1 MSVVQAQY
9 YMKRAIELAAQAR
22 ALTRPNPRVGAVL
35 VLNDEIVG
43 EGYHHAYGHA
53 HAEVEAIRA
62 AGARAEGATC
72 YVTLEPCA
80 HHGKTPPCI
89 DALVAAK
96 VAKVVMASLD
106 PNPLVQGKGYAYLK
120 EQGIEVEV
128 GICEAEAKALNP
140 AFFQRMQYNKPY
152 YVIKSAMSM
161 DGKTAMQSG
170 QSQWIT
176 GPASR
181 ELVHALRADADA
193 IVTGIGSI
201 LQDNAMLTVRDDAMA
216 QHPLFKQPKRF
227 VLDSSLRIPLS
238 AKILSAPGQTF
249 IITCSKDQQKIQ
261 ALSELGVQVFVQ
273 AQGSQLDLNFVERI
287 LLEQGCYH
295 VLVEAGATLV
305 GAYIAA
311 DKVDVWHIFTAPKL
325 MGMHTR
331 PLCAW
336 ENHDLATAKSFH
348 LADVQRLGDDLHC
361 CYYPITSEREL
372 LCSQA

>member
-1 MSVVQAQY
+1 MSVVQAQH
-9 YMKRAIELAAQAR
+9 YMKRAIDLASRAR
-22 ALTRPNPRVGAVL
+22 ALARPNPRVGAVL

-96 VAKVVMASLD
+96 IAKVVMASLD

-120 EQGIEVEV
+120 AQGIAVEV
-128 GICEAEAKALNP
+128 GLCEAEAKALNP
-140 AFFQRMQYNKPY
+140 AFMQRMQYNKPY

-181 ELVHALRADADA
+181 ERVHALRADADA
-193 IVTGIGSI
+193 IVTGIGSL
-201 LQDNAMLTVRDDAMA
+201 LQDDSMLTVRDDAIA
-216 QHPLFKQPKRF
+216 QDPLFKQPKRF

-238 AKILSAPGQTF
+238 AKIISAPGQTF
-249 IITCSKDQQKIQ
+249 IITCSQDQDKIEQ
-261 ALSELGVQVFVQ
+261 LTKAGAYVIVQD
-273 AQGSQLDLNFVERI
+273 QGKQLDLNFVERV
-287 LLEQGCYH
+287 LLDQNCIH
-295 VLVEAGATLV
+295 ILVEAGATLV

-311 DKVDVWHIFTAPKL
+311 DKVDEWHIFMAPKL
-325 MGMHTR
+325 MGTQTR

-336 ENHDLATAKSFH
+336 ENQDLSTAKNFY

-361 CYYPITSEREL
+361 CYYPNNSEREL

>member
-22 ALTRPNPRVGAVL
+22 ALARPNPRVGAVL

-62 AGARAEGATC
+62 AGARAAGATC

-96 VAKVVMASLD
+96 VSKVVMASLD
-106 PNPLVQGKGYAYLK
+106 PNPLVQGKGYAYL
-120 EQGIEVEV
+120 QSHGIEVEV
-128 GICEAEAKALNP
+128 GVCEAEAKALNP
-140 AFFQRMQYNKPY
+140 AFMQRMQYNKPY

-181 ELVHALRADADA
+181 ECVHALRADADA

-201 LQDNAMLTVRDDAMA
+201 LQDDAMLTVRDDAIA

-238 AKILSAPGQTF
+238 AKIIAAPGQTF
-249 IITCSKDQQKIQ
+249 MITCSKDQDKIE
-261 ALSELGVQVFVQ
+261 ALTKAGVQVLVQ
-273 AQGSQLDLNFVERI
+273 DHGTQVDLDFVERI
-287 LLEQGCYH
+287 LLEQGCHH

-325 MGMHTR
+325 MGTQTR

-336 ENHDLATAKSFH
+336 ENQDLATAKSFH
-348 LADVQRLGDDLHC
+348 LADVQRLGNDLHC
-361 CYYPITSEREL
+361 CYYPIKSEREL